1 MSAEPPEP
9 AGEQAERAA
18 AARRAMDERMAVRA
32 READE
37 RRAARAEAAA
47 ESGTGGVREFEGGF
61 AAAHAEA
68 SSACDGLAAL
78 AAADPAQLDACTGLI
93 DALHAA
99 IAKVAT
105 ALPTAILESSTRKT
119 EDLQARL
126 RAERE
131 RLAPKKKFA
140 FRNRTKVGGAPGADV
155 AAAAAAAAS
164 APAAVTHDATTHRH
178 TDGFSAGHTK
188 MAGLRQQEEA
198 RLVRPAGEDASSN
211 FCLEELRGCEVRL
224 LSSCRAL
231 YLRKLARCVVLAIPV
246 AGAIYVTDC
255 EDCTLV
261 IACRQL
267 RVHTSAR
274 CAIYLH
280 VASNPIIENCDG
292 LLFAPYPPP
301 PPPGALETAGLRGD
315 ANLWDRVDD
324 FNWIKSQQSPHWGV
338 LPAADR
344 RDDFDWTA

>member
-1 MSAEPPEP
+1 MSAEAEP
-9 AGEQAERAA
+9 AGEAAERAT
-18 AARRAMDERMAVRA
+18 AARRAMDDRMAARA

-37 RRAARAEAAA
+37 RRAARVEAAA
-47 ESGTGGVREFEGGF
+47 ESGAGGVREFEAAF

-68 SSACDGLAAL
+68 LSTCDGLAAL
-78 AAADPAQLDACTGLI
+78 AAADPTQLNGCAERI
-93 DALHAA
+93 DALHAT

-119 EDLQARL
+119 EELQARL

-131 RLAPKKKFA
+131 RLAPKKKFS

-164 APAAVTHDATTHRH
+164 APSAVTRDATTDRH
-178 TDGFSAGHTK
+178 TDGFSAGHTE
-188 MAGLRQQEEA
+188 MAGLRQQEGA

-231 YLRKLARCVVLAIPV
+231 YLRKLTRCTVLAVPV

-274 CAIYLH
+274 CAVYLH
-280 VASNPIIENCDG
+280 AASNPIIENCDG
-292 LLFAPYPPP
+292 LSFAPYPPL
-301 PPPGALETAGLRGD
+301 PGALEAAGLRAD

-324 FNWIKSQQSPHWGV
+324 FNWIKAQQSPHWGV
-338 LPAADR
+338 MPEARR
-344 RDDFDWTA
+344 RDDFDWAS